1 MENRIIEYLKD
12 LASLNCGH
20 EQIAWYTQQVKDAR
34 PVQCVR
40 MRDVFTREQLQFI
53 FKNTGYKAE
62 IKMCYKNAAELVEC
76 IEWMA
81 VHYDSDIPD
90 IKYVE
95 GFLDSLF
102 PVEHAFVKVGDKY
115 IDPTFERALHLDVR
129 NMPYVSCIELDRET
143 MEQYQTETGYY
154 GGLYMYD
161 YMRKNRPEM
170 AERMRARNPH
180 NR

>member
-12 LASLNCGH
+12 LASLNYGR
-20 EQIAWYTQQVKDAR
+20 EQIAWYTQQLKDAR

-40 MRDVFTREQLQFI
+40 MRDVFTREQLQFL
-53 FKNTGYKAE
+53 FKNTGYKVQE
-62 IKMCYKNAAELVEC
+62 KMCYKNAAGLVER

-81 VHYDSDIPD
+81 LHYDSGIPE

-95 GFLDSLF
+95 GFGDSLF

-129 NMPYVSCIELDRET
+129 NMPYVSCIELDKET
-143 MEQYQTETGYY
+143 MCRYMYETGYY
-154 GGLYMYD
+154 RGLYMYD
-161 YMRKNRPEM
+161 YMCKNRPEM
-170 AERMRARNPH
+170 AERMRARFK
-180 NR
+180 